1 MIKTSIVITSLIC
14 LTIIAVVWILV
25 TGDNESSRIQNEH
38 EERMKE
44 LEKQK

>member
-1 MIKTSIVITSLIC
+1 MIKTSVIITTIVC

-25 TGDNESSRIQNEH
+25 TGDNENSRIENEH

-44 LEKQK
+44 LEKRK